1 MVPAFVWSLPTVDR
15 VPRIRVQAAHAYPI
29 AMVMKTALL
38 GFDVRRPTRSA
49 PISALS
55 ASHVVP
61 IPSVTL
67 VSVLMACVVRVHA
80 KANA

>member
-15 VPRIRVQAAHAYPI
+15 VPRIRVQAAHAYPT

-38 GFDVRRPTRSA
+38 GFGARRPTRSA
-49 PISALS
+49 PTSALS

-61 IPSVTL
+61 IPSVTP
-67 VSVLMACVVRVHA
+67 VSVWMAFVVRVHA
-80 KANA
+80 KASV